1 MYVIVAHIFL
11 LHCIIASAGTA
22 LYNAV
27 NAIVIGESGGPASSE
42 CRSLTTN
49 LFTSTEEVI
58 LEDDEGKAARAD
70 FGKNFYEDLLS
81 VFSKATEWVLFPN
94 TITGKYVAKHSEP
107 FHSIVHSTVRIYCDP
122 FTAF

>member
-1 MYVIVAHIFL
+1 MYVIVVHIFL

-22 LYNAV
+22 VYNAV
-27 NAIVIGESGGPASSE
+27 NAIVIGESGRPASSE
-42 CRSLTTN
+42 CRTTN

-58 LEDDEGKAARAD
+58 LEDDEGKATRAD
-70 FGKNFYEDLLS
+70 FGKDFYQDLLS

-107 FHSIVHSTVRIYCDP
+107 YYNIVHSIVRIYCDP